1 MSSNSIN
8 MLYYQ
13 EYLNKMICTHPGYEP
28 PVLNETL
35 MNNIKQ
41 IATACC
47 SCYLLQDILKEF
59 ITFDPL
65 GISVL

>member
-1 MSSNSIN
+1 
-8 MLYYQ
+8 
-13 EYLNKMICTHPGYEP
+13 MICTHPGYEP